1 MFFKSGTILQA
12 CYLSTVKHPT
22 GCVTFIGEEAAVCHF
37 ISSSN
42 SGTWLWKASAV
53 SLWFVWL
60 YSLLTVRFIYVF
72 FYACSGLVLH
82 KHERHQCSSL
92 TEQMKHFSV
101 SICRSDHTTEALWL
115 FRTSAYNN
123 YIYYLE
129 KYSPLST
136 PAHQTTAATTTKLKT
151 GLYKSRGY
159 KR

>member
-1 MFFKSGTILQA
+1 MSLHFQLKLRDVALESQRCVAVICVALQFTDREV
-12 CYLSTVKHPT
+12 YL
-22 GCVTFIGEEAAVCHF
+22 CI
-37 ISSSN
+37 
-42 SGTWLWKASAV
+42 
-53 SLWFVWL
+53 
-60 YSLLTVRFIYVF
+60 

-123 YIYYLE
+123 YTYYLE

-136 PAHQTTAATTTKLKT
+136 PAHQTTAAAAATTKLKT
-151 GLYKSRGY
+151 GLYKSRGN

>member
-1 MFFKSGTILQA
+1 MSLHFQLKLRDVALESQRCVAVICVALQFPDREV
-12 CYLSTVKHPT
+12 YL
-22 GCVTFIGEEAAVCHF
+22 CI
-37 ISSSN
+37 
-42 SGTWLWKASAV
+42 
-53 SLWFVWL
+53 
-60 YSLLTVRFIYVF
+60 

-101 SICRSDHTTEALWL
+101 SMFSHHT
-115 FRTSAYNN
+115 TSAYNN

-136 PAHQTTAATTTKLKT
+136 PAHQTTAAAATTTKLKT